1 MEQFQAPW
9 DRALKVGTGVFLALM
24 IGIAGGLVAFDVK
37 LSPDPDAIP
46 WALLVGPLI
55 LAGVIPIAW
64 ALAPRGFTIEGGE
77 LTVIRALF
85 PVRIPLAAIRG
96 AWLVGRAQAGAL
108 VRVAGSGGLFGY
120 YGRYY
125 SRGLGA
131 FRLYATRRDR
141 LVVVDTEAGR
151 FVLTPSTPERFLEA
165 LLRVAPQAGTGP
177 ATPPPAPR
185 AGAWKLAVVAVAGV
199 GAIIAVIL
207 LVAAAW
213 APLAVT
219 VGPDA
224 IEIERRWAGP
234 VVLPLAGLREAAPL
248 PPEQARGWRRVNGVG
263 GLGNASYGTFSS
275 SALGPFTLYAWRR
288 GPYVRL
294 DTDQGPV
301 VLTPDEPEAFVAEV
315 RARLAR

>member
-1 MEQFQAPW
+1 MERFQAPW
-9 DRALKVGTGVFLALM
+9 DAALKVSTGFFLLLM
-24 IGIAGGLVAFDVK
+24 IGVAGGLVAFDVR
-37 LSPDPDAIP
+37 LDPDPHAIR
-46 WALLVGPLI
+46 WALLVGPLL

-77 LTVIRALF
+77 LTVNRALF

-96 AWLVGRAQAGAL
+96 ARLVGREQAGAL
-108 VRVAGSGGLFGY
+108 VKVAGSGGLFGH

-151 FVLTPSTPERFLEA
+151 FVLTPATPERFVEA
-165 LLRVAPQAGTGP
+165 LRRAAPQAG
-177 ATPPPAPR
+177 ADPR
-185 AGAWKLAVVAVAGV
+185 APPLAPGTGGWKLAVAAVAGV
-199 GAIIAVIL
+199 GALVAAIL
-207 LVAAAW
+207 LVAAAR
-213 APLAVT
+213 APLAAS

-224 IEIERRWAGP
+224 ILIERRWAEP
-234 VVLPLAGLREAAPL
+234 VVLPLAEVREAAPL
-248 PPEQARGWRRVNGVG
+248 RPEQARGWRRVNGVG
-263 GLGNASYGTFSS
+263 GLGNASYGAFSS
-275 SALGPFTLYAWRR
+275 TALGPFTLYAWRR

-294 DTDQGPV
+294 ETDHGPV
-301 VLTPDEPEAFVAEV
+301 VLTPDDPEDFVAEV